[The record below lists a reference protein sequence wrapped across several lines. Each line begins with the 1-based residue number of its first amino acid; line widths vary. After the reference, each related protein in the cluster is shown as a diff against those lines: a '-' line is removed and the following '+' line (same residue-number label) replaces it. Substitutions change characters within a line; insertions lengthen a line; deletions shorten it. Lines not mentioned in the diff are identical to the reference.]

1 LKNYPP
7 KRQLR
12 AAQSLLLLTVLSQ
25 SLVTSTCYGA
35 KASTDSFFALIAAEP
50 AETSMVLKG
59 IYDPDKGTTSS
70 AADASPVTAGESEE
84 TPIVDSDQTT
94 KVEAAPD
101 KAKEEP
107 KTEKKVE
114 SQATT
119 SEDNLKTGITVN
131 KIISPNDA
139 IKLGG
144 QSIGSATLK
153 CVEFAPATDPFEE
166 AINSAAIV
174 AMERDSELV
183 EADNKLYTMQGKS
196 QSAKEI
202 SRNFLHYLLNYRGVG
217 PSSASA
223 NALMERTINTSS
235 VLAAELKWEKS
246 VDEKYVATVNAA
258 SELAEAMD
266 LPEGSEMDSAVNDAK
281 ANLAELVG
289 PDEANNLVAKFKALK
304 KVLPKSTPQLKNA
317 TVAKE
322 RASVRAL
329 EESIIKQD
337 PILSE
342 VAEKLNKYA
351 VKKRTEV
358 LTGAVQSALGVAGLA
373 PSILGPCAQL
383 AKTAFILSTGG
394 SEENK
399 LYKEVFLFKRIEV
412 RTRTISQLSST
423 AVRSYNFA
431 CLTNRPFLAAYAQSL
446 MNKMADKETVD
457 KIVAGDIDTRMTA
470 EIAAQPETKG
480 TTLESAVNSVNT
492 GSPVTQP
499 EKKEV
504 EAEAVS
510 GKTAP
515 GKDSTNNQLD

>member
-1 LKNYPP
+1 MKNFPLKRRL
-7 KRQLR
+7 KV
-12 AAQSLLLLTVLSQ
+12 AQSLLLLQLLSQ
-25 SLVTSTCYGA
+25 SLLAIDCYGA
-35 KASTDSFFALIAAEP
+35 GASTDSFFALIAAEP

-59 IYDPDKGTTSS
+59 IYDPDKSTTSGTTDSEP
-70 AADASPVTAGESEE
+70 ATASTEE
-84 TPIVDSDQTT
+84 TVVDSDEVPKQTAEPAPVKAES
-94 KVEAAPD
+94 KVEN
-101 KAKEEP
+101 
-107 KTEKKVE
+107 KV
-114 SQATT
+114 TT
-119 SEDNLKTGITVN
+119 PEDNLKTGITVN
-131 KIISPNDA
+131 KIISPKDA

-223 NALMERTINTSS
+223 NALMERNINTSS

-246 VDEKYVATVNAA
+246 VDEKYVSTVNAA

-266 LPEGSEMDSAVNDAK
+266 LPEGSEMEKAIEDAK

-289 PDEANNLVAKFKALK
+289 IDEANNLVNKFKALK

-457 KIVAGDIDTRMTA
+457 KIIAGDIDTRMTSEVA
-470 EIAAQPETKG
+470 DKPQSTG
-480 TTLESAVNSVNT
+480 TTLESAVNSVST
-492 GSPVTQP
+492 GILAPQTQD
-499 EKKEV
+499 KKEV
-504 EAEAVS
+504 EAEAVT
-510 GKTAP
+510 GKPAP
-515 GKDSTNNQLD
+515 GKDSPNNQLD

>member
-1 LKNYPP
+1 MKNSPLKRRL
-7 KRQLR
+7 KV
-12 AAQSLLLLTVLSQ
+12 AHSLLLLQLFCQ
-25 SLVTSTCYGA
+25 SLLAIDCYGVG
-35 KASTDSFFALIAAEP
+35 ASTDSYFALIAAEP

-59 IYDPDKGTTSS
+59 IYDPDKSTTSS
-70 AADASPVTAGESEE
+70 TTDSMPATAASNEE
-84 TPIVDSDQTT
+84 TVVDSDEVPKQTA
-94 KVEAAPD
+94 EPAPA
-101 KAKEEP
+101 KAES
-107 KTEKKVE
+107 KVE
-114 SQATT
+114 SNVESKVSTP
-119 SEDNLKTGITVN
+119 EDNLKTGITVN
-131 KIISPNDA
+131 KIISPNDT

-223 NALMERTINTSS
+223 NALMERNINTSS
-235 VLAAELKWEKS
+235 VLATELKWEKS

-266 LPEGSEMDSAVNDAK
+266 LPEGSEMDKAVEDAK

-289 PDEANNLVAKFKALK
+289 MDEANNLVNKFKALK

-423 AVRSYNFA
+423 AVRSYNLA

-457 KIVAGDIDTRMTA
+457 KIVAGDIDTRMNSQVA
-470 EIAAQPETKG
+470 EKPQSTG
-480 TTLESAVNSVNT
+480 TILESAVNSVST
-492 GSPVTQP
+492 GSSAPQP
-499 EKKEV
+499 QDKKEV
-504 EAEAVS
+504 EAEAVT
-510 GKTAP
+510 GKPAP
-515 GKDSTNNQLD
+515 GKDAPNNQLD